1 MADEQE
7 NYEETGDEGLPEV
20 LEEEGSSLIGAL
32 VTGAAVALIKPDLL
46 PGMAV
51 GIAAAL
57 GPKLLP
63 AVGAL
68 LRPIVKTAVRAGYAT
83 AVATRGVVAEAGE
96 QVQDMIAEVR
106 SDVEVARKP
115 ATKKRR
121 VARKPGKRQAA
132 AA

>member
-1 MADEQE
+1 MADERE
-7 NYEETGDEGLPEV
+7 DYEENGEEGFPEV
-20 LEEEGSSLIGAL
+20 LEEEGSSLIGTL
-32 VTGAAVALIKPDLL
+32 VTGAAVALIKPELL

-51 GIAAAL
+51 GVAAAL

-63 AVGAL
+63 AVSAL
-68 LRPIVKTAVRAGYAT
+68 LRPVIKTAVRAGYAT

-106 SDVEVARKP
+106 SDTTVARKP

-121 VARKPGKRQAA
+121 VARKPRKREAA